1 MAAGCDFRMSSTPIQ
16 LEAGT
21 TNISNNYNFM
31 TGTQNFLEA
40 ARKINSDTKCYIR
53 RSNFTSALTKRFYK
67 NNSLLAHGKALAKER
82 NLHEKRRI
90 LLEGIE
96 AENGVLKLLEIKLLE
111 EITRL
116 REELDRH
123 QKQVLRC
130 IETCQGHVRRRR
142 ACQILHERRVEYNA
156 KCRVALFVQKRM
168 RGGQS
173 RRFVRDYRQKVEVER
188 TERRHAATRIQT
200 KQRQRVSMHRL
211 SQLKDLRRQLR
222 IHASV
227 TIQSFARTARCQR
240 VRRDTLFLIRQ
251 EQQRTRS
258 AVNIQC
264 FARNHLSKIIMR
276 RMIDERRRR
285 EDEARNELLSRHQIV
300 PPVVLVSP
308 PRRPFV
314 VGKPQPE
321 SIARMM
327 RDIRDQTNLIEEVGI
342 PSTDT
347 LVNDGVR
354 GYGTP
359 AKSTSCQSLVTSPQ
373 LSSFG
378 GLTRGSDSFVAATNQ
393 IRTDACLII
402 SDADI
407 IESARRKA
415 SVRAARVAKQR
426 RERKES
432 EQATAKEAAK
442 RAINLELKRKQQLL
456 RTKAT
461 RRNYISP
468 SKSVIIDGS
477 TIHSESGISTIS
489 VRGSPNKPLIK
500 GKTSNQLIH
509 SSSIRPKELETDALE
524 VSNDTSNNCIGQQN
538 WQRTTL
544 PPEDPLFPPLLDVSF
559 EDLLEETENDLE
571 SYSES

>member
-1 MAAGCDFRMSSTPIQ
+1 MAAGRDLRMPSTPIL

-21 TNISNNYNFM
+21 TTISNNYNFI
-31 TGTQNFLEA
+31 TGTPNFLEA

-82 NLHEKRRI
+82 NLHEKRRV

-96 AENGVLKLLEIKLLE
+96 AENGVLKLLEVKLLE

-142 ACQILHERRVEYNA
+142 ACQILQERRVEYNA

-168 RGGQS
+168 RGWQS
-173 RRFVRDYRQKVEVER
+173 RRFVCDYRQKVEVER
-188 TERRHAATRIQT
+188 TERIHAATRIQT
-200 KQRQRVSMHRL
+200 KQRQRVSMHTL
-211 SQLKDLRRQLR
+211 SQLKDLRLRLR

-240 VRRDTLFLIRQ
+240 VKRDKLFLIRQ
-251 EQQRTRS
+251 EQHRTRS

-264 FARNHLSKIIMR
+264 FIRNHLSKIIMR
-276 RMIDERRRR
+276 RMIDERRMR
-285 EDEARNELLSRHQIV
+285 EDKARNELLSRHQIV

-342 PSTDT
+342 PSTD
-347 LVNDGVR
+347 LNDGVH

-359 AKSTSCQSLVTSPQ
+359 AKSTIGQSLVASPQ

-378 GLTRGSDSFVAATNQ
+378 GVTRGSDSFVAATNQ

-477 TIHSESGISTIS
+477 TIHSEPSISTIS
-489 VRGSPNKPLIK
+489 VRGSPNKALIK
-500 GKTSNQLIH
+500 GTTLNQQIH
-509 SSSIRPKELETDALE
+509 SSSIRPRELETNVLE
-524 VSNDTSNNCIGQQN
+524 VSNDTSTNCILQQN
-538 WQRTTL
+538 WQSITL

>member
-1 MAAGCDFRMSSTPIQ
+1 
-16 LEAGT
+16 
-21 TNISNNYNFM
+21 
-31 TGTQNFLEA
+31 
-40 ARKINSDTKCYIR
+40 
-53 RSNFTSALTKRFYK
+53 
-67 NNSLLAHGKALAKER
+67 
-82 NLHEKRRI
+82 
-90 LLEGIE
+90 
-96 AENGVLKLLEIKLLE
+96 
-111 EITRL
+111 
-116 REELDRH
+116 
-123 QKQVLRC
+123 
-130 IETCQGHVRRRR
+130 
-142 ACQILHERRVEYNA
+142 
-156 KCRVALFVQKRM
+156 
-168 RGGQS
+168 
-173 RRFVRDYRQKVEVER
+173 
-188 TERRHAATRIQT
+188 
-200 KQRQRVSMHRL
+200 
-211 SQLKDLRRQLR
+211 
-222 IHASV
+222 
-227 TIQSFARTARCQR
+227 
-240 VRRDTLFLIRQ
+240 
-251 EQQRTRS
+251 
-258 AVNIQC
+258 
-264 FARNHLSKIIMR
+264 
-276 RMIDERRRR
+276 MIDERRMR
-285 EDEARNELLSRHQIV
+285 EDKARNELLSRHQIV

-342 PSTDT
+342 PSTD
-347 LVNDGVR
+347 LNDGVH

-359 AKSTSCQSLVTSPQ
+359 AKSTIGQSLVASPQ

-378 GLTRGSDSFVAATNQ
+378 GVTRGSDSFVAATNQ

-477 TIHSESGISTIS
+477 TIHSEPSISTIS
-489 VRGSPNKPLIK
+489 VRGSPNKALIK
-500 GKTSNQLIH
+500 GTTLNQQIH
-509 SSSIRPKELETDALE
+509 SSSIRPRELETNVLE
-524 VSNDTSNNCIGQQN
+524 VSNDTSTNCILQQN
-538 WQRTTL
+538 WQSITL